1 MPITQCR
8 RNEVRSVY
16 GLVNQGLQDYVSSVG
31 GDVMWRSVRKAA
43 GVETEV
49 FVSANIYT
57 DTMTY
62 ELVAAASRVLG
73 MPADELLRAFG
84 KHWIR
89 YTARRGYGAI
99 FDTMGRTLAEFLGNL
114 DMMHTRL
121 SLSMPG
127 LRPPSF
133 VCEPLENDRIRVE
146 YRSERDGLAPM
157 VVGLLEGL
165 AEMYGLEVLVRHTV
179 RRHIDHGHDE
189 FVLEP
194 SNRSTACGG
203 PQTCHTTSA

>member
-1 MPITQCR
+1 M
-8 RNEVRSVY
+8 Y

-31 GDVMWRSVRKAA
+31 GDALWREVRKAA
-43 GVETEV
+43 GVEMEV
-49 FVSANIYT
+49 FVSANTYS
-57 DTMTY
+57 DAMTF
-62 ELVAAASRVLG
+62 ELVGAASRVLE
-73 MPADELLRAFG
+73 MPTDELLREFG
-84 KHWIR
+84 KHWIL

-121 SLSMPG
+121 SLSMPE

-133 VCEPLENDRIRVE
+133 VCEPLEGDRIRIE
-146 YRSERDGLAPM
+146 YRSDREGLAPM

-165 AEMYGLEVLVRHTV
+165 AEMYELEVAVRHTV
-179 RRHIDHGHDE
+179 RRQSGQDHDE

-194 SNRSTACGG
+194 TRVLSPSRGAL
-203 PQTCHTTSA
+203 

>member
-1 MPITQCR
+1 MH
-8 RNEVRSVY
+8 VY
-16 GLVNQGLQDYVSSVG
+16 GLVNQGLQDYVSSIG
-31 GDVMWRSVRKAA
+31 GDALWRSVRKAG
-43 GVETEV
+43 GVETEM
-49 FVSANIYT
+49 FVSANTYS

-62 ELVAAASRVLG
+62 DLVDAASRVLG

-84 KHWIR
+84 KHWIL

-121 SLSMPG
+121 SLSLPN
-127 LRPPSF
+127 LRPPAF

-165 AEMYGLEVLVRHTV
+165 AEMYGLEVTVSQTV
-179 RRHIDHGHDE
+179 RRQLGHDHDE

-194 SNRSTACGG
+194 IPRSTFCGL
-203 PQTCHTTSA
+203 PEKCPSTSA